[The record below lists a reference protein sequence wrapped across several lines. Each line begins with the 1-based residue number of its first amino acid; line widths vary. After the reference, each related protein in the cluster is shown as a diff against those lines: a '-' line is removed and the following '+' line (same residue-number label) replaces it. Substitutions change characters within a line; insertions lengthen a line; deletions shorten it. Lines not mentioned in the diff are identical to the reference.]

1 MSLQEMNVLMLKKT
15 GLAAML
21 GGAVLLS
28 GCVSAFAPETDPTS
42 PLAPRVQQ
50 LVDENRQYPRWADF
64 PRSSQ
69 PLPAPD
75 QIAGRVATLQGR
87 SAALGAEVARIE
99 WTLNEDP
106 AVFTE
111 SINRRIDASRMSPET
126 ARTAEEV
133 EAYAEA
139 LRQRAKAPPPID
151 RPRPQ

>member
-21 GGAVLLS
+21 GGAALLS
-28 GCVSAFAPETDPTS
+28 GCVSAFAPQTDPTS

-69 PLPAPD
+69 PLPRPE
-75 QIAGRVATLQGR
+75 QIAGRVATL
-87 SAALGAEVARIE
+87 
-99 WTLNEDP
+99 
-106 AVFTE
+106 
-111 SINRRIDASRMSPET
+111 
-126 ARTAEEV
+126 
-133 EAYAEA
+133 
-139 LRQRAKAPPPID
+139 QRAKAPPPID